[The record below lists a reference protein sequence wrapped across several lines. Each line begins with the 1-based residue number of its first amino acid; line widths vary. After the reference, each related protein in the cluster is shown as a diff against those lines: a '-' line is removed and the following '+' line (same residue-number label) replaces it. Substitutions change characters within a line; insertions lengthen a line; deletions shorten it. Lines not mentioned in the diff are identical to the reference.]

1 MSVTCDLCN
10 DAGRL
15 RDGAACPWCN
25 MTRWQTVGSIE
36 AVTRPKRQAWVRTS
50 SQSDI
55 VRSEV
60 PARTDIIAALNH
72 ARGKRQ
78 VES

>member
-25 MTRWQTVGSIE
+25 ITRWQTVGSIE
-36 AVTRPKRQAWVRTS
+36 AVTRPKRQAWVRPS
-50 SQSDI
+50 SQFATMH
-55 VRSEV
+55 SEV
-60 PARTDIIAALNH
+60 RARTEINAALNR
-72 ARGKRQ
+72 ARAKRQ
-78 VES
+78 V